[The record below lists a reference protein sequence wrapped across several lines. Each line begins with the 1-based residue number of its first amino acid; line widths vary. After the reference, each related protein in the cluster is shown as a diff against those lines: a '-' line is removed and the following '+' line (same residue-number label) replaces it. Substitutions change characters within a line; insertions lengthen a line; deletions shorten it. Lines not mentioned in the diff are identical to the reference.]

1 MTRAPLSDAD
11 AAARL
16 NETLR
21 EWAAQWHAS
30 SFVGEIEH
38 QDQPDDR
45 GHFHWLIR
53 LKGDER
59 DVITLWLSLRQ
70 RTVFAETELMPAPEE
85 SVEALYRY
93 LLVKNHDLRELHL
106 AIGPEAGI
114 YLVTQVPIHELT
126 IERMDEL
133 VGATVTYVDE
143 MFPTVM
149 SMGLPSLYRRRRPRQ
164 STL

>member
-16 NETLR
+16 AITLG
-21 EWAAQWHAS
+21 EWEQQWQAS

-38 QDQPDDR
+38 QDLPDDR
-45 GHFHWLIR
+45 GHFHWLIHLR
-53 LKGDER
+53 GEER

-70 RTVFAETELMPAPEE
+70 RTVFVETELMPAPDEN
-85 SVEALYRY
+85 VEALYRY
-93 LLVKNHDLRELHL
+93 LLVKNHELRELHL

-114 YLVTQVPIHELT
+114 YLVTQVPIGELT
-126 IERMDEL
+126 VERMDEL
-133 VGATVTYVDE
+133 VGAAVTYVDD

-149 SMGLPSLYRRRRPRQ
+149 SMGLSSMYRRRRAR
-164 STL
+164 

>member
-1 MTRAPLSDAD
+1 VTRAPLSDAD
-11 AAARL
+11 AAAHL
-16 NETLR
+16 DATLR
-21 EWAAQWHAS
+21 AWAAQWHAS

-38 QDQPDDR
+38 QDIPDDR

-85 SVEALYRY
+85 NFEALYRY
-93 LLVKNHDLRELHL
+93 LLVKNHELRELHL

-114 YLVTQVPIHELT
+114 YLVTQVPIQELT

-149 SMGLPSLYRRRRPRQ
+149 SMGLASVYRRRRPREG
-164 STL
+164 TL

>member
-11 AAARL
+11 AASRL
-16 NETLR
+16 DETLKKWS
-21 EWAAQWHAS
+21 ELWHAS

-38 QDQPDDR
+38 QPLPDDK

-53 LKGDER
+53 LKGEEK

-70 RTVFAETELMPAPEE
+70 RTVYAETEVMPAPEE
-85 SVEALYRY
+85 NREELYRF
-93 LLVKNHDLRELHL
+93 LMVKNHELRELHL

-114 YLVTQVPIHELT
+114 YLVTQIPIQELT
-126 IERMDEL
+126 VERLDEL

-143 MFPTVM
+143 IFPTAM
-149 SMGLPSLYRRRRPRQ
+149 TMGLGSVYRRRKKH
-164 STL
+164 

>member
-11 AAARL
+11 AASRL
-16 NETLR
+16 DETLKKWS
-21 EWAAQWHAS
+21 ELWHAS

-38 QDQPDDR
+38 QPLPDDR

-53 LKGDER
+53 LRGEEK

-70 RTVFAETELMPAPEE
+70 RTVYAETELMPAPEE
-85 SVEALYRY
+85 NREELYRY
-93 LLVKNHDLRELHL
+93 LMVKNHELRELHL

-114 YLVTQVPIHELT
+114 YLVSQIPIHELT
-126 IERMDEL
+126 VERLDEL

-143 MFPTVM
+143 IFPTAM
-149 SMGLPSLYRRRRPRQ
+149 TMGLGSVYRRRKKH
-164 STL
+164 